1 MVNYCDYRFTRKENI
16 IYTLQSICLIGMIGY
31 LFYQSVLSILF
42 LAPLVFI
49 FRKKK
54 KKECLKEQKWQLNL
68 EFKDVILSL
77 SAALNAGYSPE
88 HALEEAYKDLKHLY
102 KSDSL
107 IMQELHYMI
116 QQLHMNITIEKV
128 LEDFGERTGIEDII
142 SFAEVFATAK
152 RTGGDLVHVIK
163 VTSNT
168 ISDKIDIKRE
178 IITLIS
184 SKKLEANIMKV
195 IPQGILFYLNL
206 TSPGYLDPLYHNVF
220 GVSVMSIL
228 LIIYLLAIKIM
239 QKIMDIQV

>member
-1 MVNYCDYRFTRKENI
+1 
-16 IYTLQSICLIGMIGY
+16 
-31 LFYQSVLSILF
+31 
-42 LAPLVFI
+42 
-49 FRKKK
+49 
-54 KKECLKEQKWQLNL
+54 
-68 EFKDVILSL
+68 
-77 SAALNAGYSPE
+77 
-88 HALEEAYKDLKHLY
+88 
-102 KSDSL
+102 
-107 IMQELHYMI
+107 MI

>member
-1 MVNYCDYRFTRKENI
+1 M
-16 IYTLQSICLIGMIGY
+16 
-31 LFYQSVLSILF
+31 
-42 LAPLVFI
+42 
-49 FRKKK
+49 
-54 KKECLKEQKWQLNL
+54 
-68 EFKDVILSL
+68 ILSL
-77 SAALNAGYSPE
+77 SAVNAGYSPE

-184 SKKLEANIMKV
+184 KKLEANIMWAF
-195 IPQGILFYLNL
+195 GSYF
-206 TSPGYLDPLYHNVF
+206 SPT
-220 GVSVMSIL
+220 
-228 LIIYLLAIKIM
+228 
-239 QKIMDIQV
+239 